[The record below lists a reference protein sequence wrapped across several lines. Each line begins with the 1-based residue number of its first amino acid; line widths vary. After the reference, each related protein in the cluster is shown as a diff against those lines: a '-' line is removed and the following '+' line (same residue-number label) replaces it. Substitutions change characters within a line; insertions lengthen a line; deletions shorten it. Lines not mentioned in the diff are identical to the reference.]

1 MKREWRQVPPRQLKL
16 TAEAGVNQKQCLRLQ
31 AHAEARVGQNEV
43 AGWPHG
49 FVAVSSGWCAKGI
62 LRRVRRPGDEPT
74 ALRMLRHV
82 REEEL
87 GAPDRP
93 VDSVSA
99 IRSFLWT
106 PPKTIPP
113 IRPLQIGRA
122 SSQRVLRVAVASANA
137 RCALAGRAARAKPP
151 HRKSCLVGL
160 IEASSHSG
168 LDYLLCQ
175 DSNA

>member
-1 MKREWRQVPPRQLKL
+1 
-16 TAEAGVNQKQCLRLQ
+16 
-31 AHAEARVGQNEV
+31 
-43 AGWPHG
+43 
-49 FVAVSSGWCAKGI
+49 
-62 LRRVRRPGDEPT
+62 
-74 ALRMLRHV
+74 MLRHV

-99 IRSFLWT
+99 IRSFLWM

-151 HRKSCLVGL
+151 HRKSRLVGL